1 MKDGL
6 FAKLKGYSL
15 YALLAAALIIS
26 AVFAAKLKK
35 PDEKPV
41 VIYRSSSV
49 AAEEQS
55 EVPNSSKSRSAK
67 KSSSKKSADSKVTT
81 TKKPKE
87 TTVKTT
93 TSKPP
98 KTTAVTTA
106 KAHEEEV
113 IIYFPIDINLV
124 TFEELTAIDG
134 VGESTASAILGLRE
148 KLGIISNM
156 EQLLEVSGIG
166 ESRLEMLKGYLYVS
180 EEDYIP
186 IVSEE
191 PQTTAVTEAPQT
203 VTEVMT
209 SADVTVTS
217 EQPVT
222 LPTEPMRQQVNINT
236 ADKQELI
243 EKLLI
248 SEELADKILEMREVL
263 GGKYESYLQL
273 IYIKDISNEF
283 LTELKPYIIT

>member
-67 KSSSKKSADSKVTT
+67 KSSAKKSADSKVIT

-98 KTTAVTTA
+98 KTTAVTTT

-148 KLGIISNM
+148 ELGIISNM

-186 IVSEE
+186 TVSEE

-217 EQPVT
+217 EEPVT
-222 LPTEPMRQQVNINT
+222 IPSEPMRQQVNINT
-236 ADKQELI
+236 ADKQELMD
-243 EKLLI
+243 KLLI
-248 SEELADKILEMREVL
+248 EEELAEEILLVREQL
-263 GGKYESYLQL
+263 GGQYENYLQL
-273 IYIKDISNEF
+273 LYVKDITKTF
-283 LTELKPYIIT
+283 LAELKEYITL

>member
-55 EVPNSSKSRSAK
+55 EVPDSSKSRSAK
-67 KSSSKKSADSKVTT
+67 KSSAKKSADIKVTT

-98 KTTAVTTA
+98 KTTAVTTT

-148 KLGIISNM
+148 ELGIISNM

-209 SADVTVTS
+209 SADVTVAS
-217 EQPVT
+217 EEPVT
-222 LPTEPMRQQVNINT
+222 IPSEPTRRQVNINT
-236 ADKQELI
+236 ADKQELMD
-243 EKLLI
+243 KLLI
-248 SEELADKILEMREVL
+248 EEELAEEILLVREQL
-263 GGKYESYLQL
+263 GGQYENYLQL
-273 IYIKDISNEF
+273 LYVKDITKTF
-283 LTELKPYIIT
+283 LAELKEYITL